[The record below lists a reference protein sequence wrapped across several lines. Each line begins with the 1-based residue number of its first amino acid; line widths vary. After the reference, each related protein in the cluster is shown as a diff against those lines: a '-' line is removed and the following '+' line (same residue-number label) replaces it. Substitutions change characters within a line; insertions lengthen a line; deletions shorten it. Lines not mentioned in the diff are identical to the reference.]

1 MMGNWSNA
9 IHYVLPLI
17 SFAAGVFL
25 TEQIEYRFK
34 NNKRL
39 HWRQVVLII
48 EILLLGAVGFMPEEL
63 NVAANM
69 MVSCIGNLRSGTE
82 SLSHYLRDQDRSSLI
97 KACHFFG
104 IILFFAIGAG
114 VGGIMSKVFLVRTIW
129 ISMLLLAAVTVMM
142 GRETVVQ

>member
-1 MMGNWSNA
+1 MS
-9 IHYVLPLI
+9 LLI
-17 SFAAGVFL
+17 LNGV
-25 TEQIEYRFK
+25 R
-34 NNKRL
+34 
-39 HWRQVVLII
+39 RQ
-48 EILLLGAVGFMPEEL
+48 GG
-63 NVAANM
+63 
-69 MVSCIGNLRSGTE
+69 SGTE

-142 GRETVVQ
+142 GRETIRRARETLCK